1 MLPDLALTLVIYTF
15 CGCSMTSFTLLS
27 SITESI
33 SAYSIPLQ
41 YSHSPS
47 PSRTTIPSSLWLYI
61 YSSKNVSISSS
72 YCIHLTNSCVLS
84 ESLYKLF
91 TLSFCIK
98 YSYVLTL
105 VCTKSSTLSA
115 VLLTVSLLISVN
127 ITATIVNNINP
138 VIIEIKNALTSDM
151 PHILLLSSI
160 SSPIL
165 PY

>member
-33 SAYSIPLQ
+33 SVYSIPLQ
-41 YSHSPS
+41 DSHSPS

-72 YCIHLTNSCVLS
+72 Y
-84 ESLYKLF
+84 
-91 TLSFCIK
+91 
-98 YSYVLTL
+98 LTL

-160 SSPIL
+160 SSTIL